1 VIIDEIAELLRRK
14 QQLDAGGEEGV
25 GYAGGEGRYTQRQRW
40 MGEAIE
46 LLLKLALE
54 NEKREKRYDPGRG
67 SGAHQVQSER

>member
-1 VIIDEIAELLRRK
+1 MIIDEIAEMLRRK
-14 QQLDAGGEEGV
+14 QQLDTAGESGL

-54 NEKREKRYDPGRG
+54 NEKRERKL
-67 SGAHQVQSER
+67 